1 MAKVTIQYWAAAKE
15 AAGVA
20 TESVEARTLAEAL
33 DVILARR
40 DDDERLRSV
49 LAISSFLV
57 DGTPAAAACPPTWSF
72 RILPASRSCRR
83 SPAASSR
90 RG

>member
-20 TESVEARTLAEAL
+20 SESVEAETLAEAL

-40 DDDERLRSV
+40 GGNERLRSV
-49 LAISSFLV
+49 LAASSFLV
-57 DGTPAAAACPPTWSF
+57 DGAPAGRRMPSDVVLPDSARIEVLPPF
-72 RILPASRSCRR
+72 A
-83 SPAASSR
+83 
-90 RG
+90 GG